1 MPLRVGRLGLA
12 TVQIGSTRKGISEVQ
27 LSHTAKSTSAVFD
40 DPNLVGSAGLVPVMR
55 LAARA
60 GLADLAD
67 RLLSVPTDKGANPGV
82 KVASLVA
89 GMVAGAD
96 SIDDLAVL
104 RHGGMAKLFARIYAP
119 STLCSFLRMFRF
131 GHVRQLDAVAA
142 RFLHEL
148 TDLTPV
154 VTTSPGFA
162 FVDVDDTVIG
172 VHGHA
177 KQGAGFGYNQIRGL
191 NALLATLTV
200 ADAAPV
206 IVAQRLR
213 KGSCASARGAKRL
226 VADAVTTARRILQP
240 GTPVLV
246 RMDSAFYGRHA
257 VHAALAGGAQVSVTT
272 RMDSRVKATIAT
284 IAEDAWTRIEYT
296 DAVFDDTSG
305 QWISRAEVAEIAFT
319 AFAAQPQRDQVPGRL
334 IVRRI
339 PDFQAETHRAAGQDG
354 LFDVWR
360 FHAFF
365 TTTDAAL
372 LDTVAADKVH
382 RRHAIIEQVHA
393 DLKNS
398 ALAHLPSG
406 VFTANAAWLVLAV
419 IAFNLTRAAAT
430 LAAPSASEL
439 ARATTETVRR
449 KLIQIP
455 CRIAT
460 SARRMTLHLPQ
471 DWPWQGAWTQ
481 LNDRVADPPSTVT
494 S

>member
-1 MPLRVGRLGLA
+1 
-12 TVQIGSTRKGISEVQ
+12 VQ

-60 GLADLAD
+60 GLVELAD
-67 RLLSVPTDKGANPGV
+67 RLLSVPSDKGAHAGV

-104 RHGGMAKLFARIYAP
+104 RHGGMAKLFTRIYAP
-119 STLCSFLRMFRF
+119 STLGSFLRMFRF

-200 ADAAPV
+200 SDAAPV

-226 VADAVTTARRILQP
+226 VADAVKTTRRLLQP

-246 RMDSAFYGRHA
+246 RMDSAFYGRHS

-284 IAEDAWTRIEYT
+284 IPEDAWTTIEYT
-296 DAVFDDTSG
+296 DAVFDDTSR

-339 PDFQAETHRAAGQDG
+339 PDFHPETHRAAGQDG

-393 DLKNS
+393 DLKSS

-430 LAAPSASEL
+430 LAAPAAASEL
-439 ARATTETVRR
+439 ARATTATVRR
-449 KLIQIP
+449 TLIQIP

-460 SARRMTLHLPQ
+460 SARRLTLHLPQ
-471 DWPWQGAWTQ
+471 DWPWQAAWTQ
-481 LNDRVADPPSTVT
+481 LNDRVADPPSP
-494 S
+494 